1 MSIAGFPVG
10 QEMNV
15 TYPDFKVSLKLH
27 SLTQMSFD
35 IAEGPFAHQE
45 TVSIQVQPLGNG
57 IFLVSWVEENGATVT
72 NVQDFDRGVVRSFVT
87 LPGGRFLRMEGS
99 IEVTRLADLPGDDR
113 PERNKALVLQ
123 AMTALFQRRDA
134 SAVARLY
141 AADYVQH
148 NPGIPQGREALQ
160 KLVSELTEE
169 VFYEPG
175 MVIAEGDYVAIHG
188 RIRGWAPAP
197 QIVVDIFRVENNRL
211 AEHWDVLQDE
221 AESTAGG
228 RTMFEPDERTRQL
241 PASS

>member
-1 MSIAGFPVG
+1 MSTAGFPVG

-35 IAEGPFAHQE
+35 IAEGPFAHKE
-45 TVSIQVQPLGNG
+45 TVSIEVQPLGNG
-57 IFLVSWVEENGATVT
+57 IFLVSWAEESGATVT
-72 NVQDFDRGVVRSFVT
+72 NVQDFDRGAVHSFVT

-99 IEVTRLADLPGDDR
+99 IEVTRPADLPGDDR
-113 PERNKALVLQ
+113 PERNKALVLE

-134 SAVARLY
+134 SVVARLY
-141 AADYVQH
+141 APDYVQH
-148 NPGIPQGREALQ
+148 NPSIPQGRAALE
-160 KLVSELTEE
+160 KLVSELTDE

-175 MVIAEGDYVAIHG
+175 MMIAEGNYVAIHG
-188 RIRGWAPAP
+188 RIRGWAPSP
-197 QIVVDIFRVENNRL
+197 QVVVDIFRVENNRL

-221 AESTAGG
+221 ARATAGG
-228 RTMFEPDERTRQL
+228 RTMFEPDERARQV